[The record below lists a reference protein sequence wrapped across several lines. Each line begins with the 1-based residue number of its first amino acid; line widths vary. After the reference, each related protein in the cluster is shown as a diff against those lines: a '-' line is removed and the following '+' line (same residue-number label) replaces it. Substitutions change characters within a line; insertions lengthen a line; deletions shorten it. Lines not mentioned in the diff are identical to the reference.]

1 MRGKASMTNEHKI
14 ISGQIHVV
22 ELPVT
27 ETHSHGSGDV
37 SAIKTVLLELTTDS
51 GITGWGEASPWPV
64 FTGTAQANVAA
75 LQHYMLPRVMGRSP
89 FDAGALMEQADRI
102 IVGHPEAKAALETA
116 LLDISGRALGLPV
129 HRLLGG
135 ARRDRVPLSFSIA
148 NPDFQQDLEKLQRL
162 YESGLR
168 IFKLKTGFD
177 SHRFDLMRLQT
188 LREKYQDTLD
198 LRIDYNQGMASHEA
212 LPRLRDMEGFGLTFI
227 EQPVPRDDLDTM
239 AHLAHVLTTPLMA
252 DESVFNPREA
262 LTGVGKRVA
271 DIFSLKIM
279 KSGGLR
285 RALDVAAIARA
296 AGIGVYGGCMFET
309 GIAHAAGT
317 HLVAAVADL
326 SLGCEFYM
334 ANYYLKDGI
343 LSEPSPARDGFV
355 HVPMAPGLGVEVDRE
370 RVKHHALQSVAV

>member
-1 MRGKASMTNEHKI
+1 MTNEHKI

-148 NPDFQQDLEKLQRL
+148 NPDFQQDLAKLERL
-162 YESGLR
+162 YEDGLR

-177 SHRFDLMRLQT
+177 SHRFDLMRLET

-239 AHLAHVLTTPLMA
+239 AHLTHALTTPLMA

-309 GIAHAAGT
+309 GVAHAAGT

-334 ANYYLKDGI
+334 ANYYLKDDI
-343 LSEPSPARDGFV
+343 LSEPFPVRDGFV

-370 RVKHHALQSVAV
+370 RVKHHALQSLAV

>member
-1 MRGKASMTNEHKI
+1 MTNEHKI

-317 HLVAAVADL
+317 HLVAAVTDL

-334 ANYYLKDGI
+334 ANYYLKDDI
-343 LSEPSPARDGFV
+343 LSEPFPARDGFV

>member
-1 MRGKASMTNEHKI
+1 MTNEHKI

-334 ANYYLKDGI
+334 ANYYLKDDI
-343 LSEPSPARDGFV
+343 LSEPFPARDGFV